1 MQPTPEDVRR
11 TGMLPR
17 HRLALALLSLPLA
30 VVLVACGTSSGDA
43 GTSSAA
49 TAPSARDAAGGSDFS
64 AGGDALTDGAGDADG
79 APAAKPAADTAIQR
93 SVIATGSLRL
103 SSAHLADARQDAIN
117 LANGLGGHVADEQS
131 QSDSHGRLDRV
142 DLSLRVTSA
151 SFEKALDGPAE
162 LGTVRHREQSVEDVT
177 TQVIDVA
184 ARVKAQRASV
194 ESIEQLL
201 ARATTIGDVMSIER
215 QLASRQAE
223 LDSLEQQQ
231 KYLADQTSLSTIQ
244 VTLTRPTAHDDSD
257 DAGLLSGLEDGWRAL
272 GATAVALVT
281 VIGAVLPFAAVLAL
295 VGVPLWLVVRR
306 RRVVQPAPV
315 APEA

>member
-1 MQPTPEDVRR
+1 MQPTPWRARR
-11 TGMLPR
+11 TDMLLR
-17 HRLALALLSLPLA
+17 HRLALTLLSLPIAAVLA
-30 VVLVACGTSSGDA
+30 ACGTSDGDA
-43 GTSSAA
+43 DTPLAEP
-49 TAPSARDAAGGSDFS
+49 APAARDAAGPSDFS
-64 AGGDALTDGAGDADG
+64 GGGDALTADSDAATG
-79 APAAKPAADTAIQR
+79 AKPAADTAIER
-93 SVIATGSLRL
+93 AVIATGALRL
-103 SSAHLADARQDAIN
+103 GSAHLADARQDAIN

-142 DLSLRVTSA
+142 DLSLRVPA
-151 SFEKALDGPAE
+151 ESFEKALDGLAE

-201 ARATTIGDVMSIER
+201 SRATTIGDIMSIER
-215 QLASRQAE
+215 QLSSRQAE

-244 VTLTRPTAHDDSD
+244 VTLTRPAAHDDSD
-257 DAGLLSGLEDGWRAL
+257 DAGLLGGLADGWNAL
-272 GATAVALVT
+272 GWTAVAVVT

-295 VGVPLWLVVRR
+295 LGVPVLLLVRR
-306 RRVVQPAPV
+306 RRVVEPAPA

>member
-17 HRLALALLSLPLA
+17 HRLALALLSLPVAAALA
-30 VVLVACGTSSGDA
+30 ACGTNGGDATRSSAEPAPAARDGA
-43 GTSSAA
+43 GTS
-49 TAPSARDAAGGSDFS
+49 DFS
-64 AGGDALTDGAGDADG
+64 GGGDALTADADAATG
-79 APAAKPAADTAIQR
+79 AKPAVDTAIER
-93 SVIATGSLRL
+93 SVIATGALRL
-103 SSAHLADARQDAIN
+103 SSAHPADARQDAIN
-117 LANGLGGHVADEQS
+117 LVNGLGGHVADEQS

-142 DLSLRVTSA
+142 DLSLRVPA
-151 SFEKALDGPAE
+151 ESFEKALDGLAE

-201 ARATTIGDVMSIER
+201 ARATTIGDIMSIER
-215 QLASRQAE
+215 QLASRQAD

-257 DAGLLSGLEDGWRAL
+257 DAGLLSGLEGGWHAL
-272 GATAVALVT
+272 GATAVAVVT
-281 VIGAVLPFAAVLAL
+281 VIGAVLPFAVVLAL
-295 VGVPLWLVVRR
+295 LGVPVWVLLRR
-306 RRVVQPAPV
+306 RRAVGPAPAPAP
-315 APEA
+315 APES